1 MSDKVKKKLV
11 ITHLPVEILYNIMD
25 FMNPFDILNFSNVL
39 MIKPYKKFD
48 NEVGREIERFCSGN
62 KSFMRI
68 IKNIIRDKC
77 LVDYDIFNILDS
89 IIYIIKKSSK
99 YMDILGFSNYIFNIK
114 KGNSFISKYAIPV
127 IHMDTQIINIEYP
140 DPNVLT
146 EYLEKYLNFKLDHNN
161 IYKIKKYNIKY
172 LIN

>member
-1 MSDKVKKKLV
+1 MSDKVKKKLA
-11 ITHLPVEILYNIMD
+11 ITHLPIEIVYNIMD

-39 MIKPYKKFD
+39 SIKPCKKFD
-48 NEVGREIERFCSGN
+48 DEIGYHIEWFCSGN
-62 KSFMRI
+62 KSFMCI

-89 IIYIIKKSSK
+89 IVYIIKKSSK
-99 YMDILGFSNYIFNIK
+99 YMDVLGFSNYIFNIK
-114 KGNSFISKYAIPV
+114 GGKSFISKYAIPI
-127 IHMDTQIINIEYP
+127 IHKDTQIINIEYP
-140 DPNVLT
+140 DPNVLI
-146 EYLEKYLNFKLDHNN
+146 EYLEKYLNFKTDQYS